1 MNRPR
6 PELPA
11 ATAPGTSGGRAAA
24 VAGFGAGVADYES
37 GRPGY
42 PDEVVAGLGRRLG
55 LSPGARVGDLGAGT
69 GKLTRAL
76 VGHGW
81 DVVALEPVAAMRAL
95 LAETVPAAR
104 VVAAWAEAL
113 PVRAGSLD
121 AVCVAQA
128 FHWFDAPRALAECTR
143 ALRPKGGL
151 AVLFNERDQREP
163 WVAAMSAA
171 IEWHQHS
178 PSQYQRTD
186 WGEVIQ
192 AGGFGPVGRLSVEW
206 SQPVT
211 GEVLAAQ
218 VASISY
224 VASAAPARRRRYV
237 EAVLALV
244 ADRAEP
250 FLLPYVTTL
259 WWAIGP

>member
-6 PELPA
+6 PAPA
-11 ATAPGTSGGRAAA
+11 ATPVPGPSGVRAAA
-24 VAGFGAGVADYES
+24 VAGFGAGAADYET

-42 PDEVVAGLGRRLG
+42 PDEVVAELGRRLG
-55 LSPGARVGDLGAGT
+55 LAPGARVGDLGAGT

-76 VGHGW
+76 VGRGW

-95 LAETVPAAR
+95 LAETVPAAP

-121 AVCVAQA
+121 GVCVAQA
-128 FHWFDAPRALAECTR
+128 FHWFDASRALAECTR
-143 ALRPKGGL
+143 TLRPGGGL
-151 AVLFNERDQREP
+151 AVLFNERDEREP

-171 IEWHQHS
+171 IEWHEHPPAQH
-178 PSQYQRTD
+178 QRTD
-186 WGEVIQ
+186 WGEVIE

-206 SQPVT
+206 SEPVT
-211 GEVLAAQ
+211 GEGLAAR
-218 VASISY
+218 VASVSY

-259 WWAIGP
+259 WWATRP